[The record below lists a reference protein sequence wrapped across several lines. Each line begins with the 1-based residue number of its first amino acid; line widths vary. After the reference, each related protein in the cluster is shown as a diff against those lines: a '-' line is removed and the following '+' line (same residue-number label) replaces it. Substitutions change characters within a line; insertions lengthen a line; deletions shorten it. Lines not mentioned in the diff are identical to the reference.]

1 MDLGLTGRVAL
12 VTGGRR
18 GIGGAVVRALA
29 AAGCDVA
36 VVDQANDDAMAATVA
51 AVEEQGRRA
60 YAVEADVRDFARAES
75 VVAEVEQTFG
85 RLDVL
90 VCCAGIT
97 RDHVVW
103 KLTESEWDDVLDVNL
118 KGCFNYGRAV
128 APVFRRREWGR
139 IVNIASINGLRG
151 KFGQANYA
159 ASKAGVIALSK
170 TLARELGR
178 WSVTANAVAPG
189 MVVTDMTR
197 DVPSEL
203 VDAAVAD
210 TTLGRLAT
218 QQDVADLVVF
228 LSSERA
234 ASVTGE
240 VIRVDGGQY
249 I

>member
-29 AAGCDVA
+29 TAGCDVA
-36 VVDQANDDAMAATVA
+36 VVDQANDDAMTDTVA
-51 AVEEQGRRA
+51 AVEQAGRRA
-60 YAVEADVRDFARAES
+60 LAVEADVRGFDRAAS
-75 VVAEVEQTFG
+75 VVAEVEQTLG

-97 RDHVVW
+97 RDRVVW

-178 WSVTANAVAPG
+178 WSVTVNAVAPG
-189 MVVTDMTR
+189 MVMTAMTR
-197 DVPSEL
+197 DVPEPV

-218 QQDVADLVVF
+218 KEDVADVVVF
-228 LSSERA
+228 LCSERSG
-234 ASVTGE
+234 SVTGE
-240 VIRVDGGQY
+240 VIRVDAGQY

>member
-1 MDLGLTGRVAL
+1 MDLGLTGRAAL

-36 VVDQANDDAMAATVA
+36 VVDQANDDAMSDTVA
-51 AVEEQGRRA
+51 AVEAAGRRA
-60 YAVEADVRDFARAES
+60 LAVEADVRDFARAES
-75 VVAEVEQTFG
+75 VVEEAEETFG

-103 KLTESEWDDVLDVNL
+103 KLSESEWDDVLDVNL

-139 IVNIASINGLRG
+139 VVNIASINGLRG

-159 ASKAGVIALSK
+159 ASKAGVIALTK

-178 WSVTANAVAPG
+178 WNVTANAVAPG
-189 MVVTDMTR
+189 MVMTDMTR
-197 DVPSEL
+197 DVPGER
-203 VDAAVAD
+203 VDDAVAD

-218 QQDVADLVVF
+218 KEDVADVVVF
-228 LSSERA
+228 LCSQRA

-240 VIRVDGGQY
+240 VIRVDAGQY

>member
-1 MDLGLTGRVAL
+1 MDLGLTERVAL

-18 GIGGAVVRALA
+18 GIGAAVARALA
-29 AAGCDVA
+29 EAGCDVA
-36 VVDQANDDAMAATVA
+36 VVDQVNDDAMAATA
-51 AVEEQGRRA
+51 AAIEQSGGRVLP
-60 YAVEADVRDFARAES
+60 VEADVRDFGRAES
-75 VVAEVEQTFG
+75 VVGEVERTLG

-103 KLTESEWDDVLDVNL
+103 KLSESEWDDVLDVNL
-118 KGCFNYGRAV
+118 KGCFNYSRAV

-151 KFGQANYA
+151 KLGQANYA
-159 ASKAGVIALSK
+159 ASKAGVIALTK

-189 MVVTDMTR
+189 MVMTDMTG
-197 DVPSEL
+197 DLPEPIVE
-203 VDAAVAD
+203 AAVAG
-210 TTLGRLAT
+210 TMLGRLAT
-218 QQDVADLVVF
+218 KEDVADLVVF
-228 LSSERA
+228 LCSERA

-240 VIRVDGGQY
+240 VIRVDAGQY